1 MVVFRM
7 IASWIYG
14 IAVGLR
20 NLLYDEKV
28 LRSSTVAIP
37 TICVGNLAV
46 GGTGKTPH
54 TEYLLGLLQGRF
66 KVAVLSRGYKRK
78 TKGFRLADEH
88 STAVTIGDEPMQIHL
103 NFPNAIVAVSE
114 NRVHGIH
121 KLMQLYP
128 DLQVI
133 ILDDAYQHRSLRCG
147 FELLLTSADNLFT
160 NDHLLPWGRL
170 REDARQSSRA
180 AAVVVTKCPDTMRPI
195 DKRIIDT
202 SLKLLPYQRLYF
214 SKMQYGE
221 MQPVFT
227 SVEPDSVAEPK
238 RPLILAG
245 IANPLP
251 FIDFLH
257 RTYPNA
263 PQLLFGDHHAFS
275 KRDMQRLEQL
285 FNNERCDAIITTQKD
300 AVRLVETP
308 SFPDALKLHTF
319 FVPITVDFAENTE
332 MFNNQIIS
340 YVTENNR
347 NR

>member
-1 MVVFRM
+1 
-7 IASWIYG
+7 
-14 IAVGLR
+14 
-20 NLLYDEKV
+20 
-28 LRSSTVAIP
+28 
-37 TICVGNLAV
+37 
-46 GGTGKTPH
+46 
-54 TEYLLGLLQGRF
+54 
-66 KVAVLSRGYKRK
+66 
-78 TKGFRLADEH
+78 
-88 STAVTIGDEPMQIHL
+88 
-103 NFPNAIVAVSE
+103 
-114 NRVHGIH
+114 
-121 KLMQLYP
+121 
-128 DLQVI
+128 
-133 ILDDAYQHRSLRCG
+133 
-147 FELLLTSADNLFT
+147 
-160 NDHLLPWGRL
+160 
-170 REDARQSSRA
+170 
-180 AAVVVTKCPDTMRPI
+180 MRPI